1 MATTIRHLERRV
13 ERLENILIEL
23 ALYKNRCK
31 YIYLVDLKRVMLK
44 KKLIKEKIRI
54 VKSEVW

>member
-1 MATTIRHLERRV
+1 MGTSIRHLERRI

-44 KKLIKEKIRI
+44 KRLIKEKIRI
-54 VKSEVW
+54 VKNGV

>member
-1 MATTIRHLERRV
+1 MTTIRHLERRV

-54 VKSEVW
+54 VKSEV